1 MSELSIEELQ
11 AIADKEAQ
19 EAAAAQAALDAA
31 FAYAIEMEEAQLEA
45 AEKAIRIQALHVR
58 LHGVSHNNV
67 AYVEAFG
74 HDKHWSAHHKEICEC
89 EDDVTLELLVSELE
103 ADLSKVNQEEVNRKV
118 QKAATKASLEVKLLA
133 LGLTLDEI
141 GSL

>member
-1 MSELSIEELQ
+1 MEELTIEELQ

-19 EAAAAQAALDAA
+19 EAKDAQAALDAA
-31 FAYAIEMEEAQLEA
+31 FAYAIEMEEAKVEA
-45 AEKAIRIQALHVR
+45 AEKSLRLVALRAR
-58 LHGVSHNNV
+58 LAEVSKNNV

-74 HDKHWSAHHKEICEC
+74 HDIHWSRHHKECC
-89 EDDVTLELLVSELE
+89 DCDDDITLELLVSELE
-103 ADLSKVNQEEVNRKV
+103 AALSKVNQEEVNRKV
-118 QKAATKASLEVKLLA
+118 QVAATKASLEVKLLA